1 MERIYIYSDEG
12 LIEAIEGKTE
22 EDAYNNAA
30 QKYDM
35 SAVEWTYDLADVP
48 ERKH

>member
-30 QKYDM
+30 KKYDM
-35 SAVEWTYDLADVP
+35 SAVEWTDDLADVP
-48 ERKH
+48 NRK